1 MTTRRRLLVGVDG
14 SDDSLKAVKY
24 AVREA
29 LADGSDLWLVYATD
43 PVVIVNGYVWAVA
56 ATDDDLHRAGQARV
70 VDVDL
75 RWHHLPRAFLE
86 GVEPL
91 AFPLAVQFVR

>member
-43 PVVIVNGYVWAVA
+43 PVVIVNGA
-56 ATDDDLHRAGQARV
+56 ALIRR
-70 VDVDL
+70 L
-75 RWHHLPRAFLE
+75 RKAAPSAPSMKPSFSRPGDAP
-86 GVEPL
+86 VSK
-91 AFPLAVQFVR
+91 R